1 MFLHKI
7 EIVPMIS
14 VSLEVVSVDVVV
26 AVVVAVFAVAVV
38 VAVVVVDIVELA
50 VVVVT
55 VVVVADAGFIGILST
70 TQDEMTDPEEED
82 ASVKSEARASL
93 QAELSTS

>member
-14 VSLEVVSVDVVV
+14 VSLEVVSVDVV
-26 AVVVAVFAVAVV
+26 VAVV